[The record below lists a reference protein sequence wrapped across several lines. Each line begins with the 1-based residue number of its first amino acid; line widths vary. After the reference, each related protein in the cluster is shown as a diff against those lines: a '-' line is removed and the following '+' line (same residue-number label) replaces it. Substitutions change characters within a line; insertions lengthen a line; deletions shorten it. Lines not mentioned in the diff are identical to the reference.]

1 MKKYLVCCLA
11 FFLALSPFASIDTLA
26 KTNHQQPRSSLAP
39 EDLSQLSFSAQFN
52 KAKKDSVKLEIRV
65 KQGRGPRH
73 EVESTYVL
81 SKIEKGKIDQ
91 VGNGELYKGT
101 IRHQKKVKL
110 SFNELEKGKYK
121 LDLQAFMVISEDETW
136 GARKN
141 IYFTVTDNGVIEGW

>member
-26 KTNHQQPRSSLAP
+26 KTSHKQISSSMAP
-39 EDLSQLSFSAQFN
+39 EDLSQLSFSAQFK

-65 KQGRGPRH
+65 KQTSGPRH
-73 EVESTYVL
+73 EVESTFVL
-81 SKIEKGKIDQ
+81 SKIENEKIHQ
-91 VGNGELYKGT
+91 VASGELYTGIIK
-101 IRHQKKVKL
+101 HQKKVKL